1 MFRNGTLFMMAGGAV
16 FLWGMWES
24 YQAYG
29 SGEWPSVDGTIV
41 SSKVTSE
48 RSGSGKRSGVSYKA
62 EVRFQYQV
70 DGAAYEN
77 DVLRIG
83 QISNGFKSFP
93 QADVK
98 RHPKGPTTVYYAPT
112 EPANSVLEPGLH
124 LALALKPSV
133 GLLFFGVGV
142 VMFLGRK
149 HSRPLLSRD
158 P

>member
-1 MFRNGTLFMMAGGAV
+1 MVAGGALCV
-16 FLWGMWES
+16 WGLWEGL
-24 YQAYG
+24 QAQR
-29 SGEWPSVDGTIV
+29 SASWPSVEGTIV

-48 RSGSGKRSGVSYKA
+48 RSGSGKNRGVSYKA

-98 RHPKGPTTVYYAPT
+98 RHPKGPTTVYYDTA

-124 LALALKPSV
+124 LALGLKPSV

-142 VMFLGRK
+142 VMFRGRK
-149 HSRPLLSRD
+149 YSRPLLSRD
-158 P
+158 S